1 MPAVTRHLTTLTDA
15 RREFVQHLSPRLLAA
30 EVVVLLAARLAWGS
44 WSRSD
49 AVVVLALLAV
59 NPFTEWVIHVFVLHC
74 PADGG
79 LRDRIAGYSHRRHHE
94 DPRDLRFQFI
104 HPAVIYGGMVVG
116 AAIVLG
122 FRTPAALTGV
132 LAAAVLTLIYEWVHF
147 LIHTD
152 YAPKH
157 AAYRRLHR
165 AHRLHHFRNE
175 QYWLGVTTRTADRVL
190 HTNPRKED
198 VPISPTAKTALAG
211 LSPRQTQVPKKTS
224 ASA

>member
-1 MPAVTRHLTTLTDA
+1 MPAVTRHLTTLADA
-15 RREFVQHLSPRLLAA
+15 RREFARHISPRLLAA
-30 EVVVLLAARLAWGS
+30 QVTVLLAARLAWGS
-44 WSRSD
+44 WSRAD

-74 PADGG
+74 PANGG
-79 LRDRIAGYSHRRHHE
+79 WRDRIAGYSHRRHHE

-116 AAIVLG
+116 AVIVLG

-132 LAAAVLTLIYEWVHF
+132 AFAAVLTLVYEWVHF

-157 AAYRRLHR
+157 APYRRLHR

-190 HTNPRKED
+190 RTNPRKED

-211 LSPRQTQVPKKTS
+211 LGPRAPQVPKKTS